1 MGVCPLKTPCELL
14 YLSERVLTSGLKEEV
29 SLVRENWDA
38 EGDIYRPAFI
48 FPEIPSF
55 PPYLGLAD
63 PPLTAIERHLAL

>member
-1 MGVCPLKTPCELL
+1 M
-14 YLSERVLTSGLKEEV
+14 TSGLKEEV

-48 FPEIPSF
+48 FPETPSF